1 MPSGLRVDTDTWL
14 REYEQSKQ
22 AANDVLALIQ
32 DRNTKYPSGGP
43 EASRVT
49 ATARKKLGT
58 LGTSLEN
65 LREALE
71 TGANADVTENEK
83 NRRRDMIT
91 ALKGRREQMLQSLRR
106 DRNKSNRADL
116 MDSEGSS
123 SRARET
129 EQTADLDNRG
139 LLQMQ
144 NRVMQSQDNELEE
157 LERTV
162 ASTRH
167 ISLAINEELDLQ
179 ARLLDDLDED
189 VEVSHSKLR
198 AASKRLR
205 GVMQRSGSFKCTC
218 LIILLGVILVVVLVL
233 ALKIAF

>member
-1 MPSGLRVDTDTWL
+1 MPSGLRADTDTWL
-14 REYEQSKQ
+14 RDYEQAKQ
-22 AANDVLALIQ
+22 AANDVLAMIQ
-32 DRNTKYPSGGP
+32 DRNTKHPNGGP

-49 ATARKKLGT
+49 ATARRKLGT

-65 LREALE
+65 LRESLE
-71 TGANADVTENEK
+71 TTSSADVTENEK

-106 DRNKSNRADL
+106 DHSKSSRADL
-116 MDSEGSS
+116 LDSDGSS

-144 NRVMQSQDNELEE
+144 NRIIQSQDNELEE

-167 ISLAINEELDLQ
+167 ISLAINEELDLH

-189 VEVSHSKLR
+189 VEVHGPKT
-198 AASKRLR
+198 
-205 GVMQRSGSFKCTC
+205 V
-218 LIILLGVILVVVLVL
+218 IEIPLGT
-233 ALKIAF
+233 